1 MMFRLV
7 IALTFV
13 FFTTLAAWSQEVV
26 LEFELFKAGG
36 TPDQMLR
43 LEIEDARDPIIVT
56 QRSTVEIPGGIVD
69 DAFEDLMIGLLTT
82 SIDVESVRNV
92 ERNDR
97 PFVRMSINTSFDRGD
112 LVYRQ
117 NLFLNR
123 LPDAALQ
130 MMAMFR
136 PFGPPGDAFVAR
148 LERLKAQDDHEVA
161 VERAEDLDS
170 RDDEIRLQRREI
182 KELKLELDSMNQQI
196 LEASMKANE
205 VPDYVLR
212 DLQTLEKRLNDTFQL
227 LDEAHRRIRIDADAA
242 QQFAAALEERDS
254 GLRFAE
260 TRHRLLTQQMKEAQ
274 AKAATTQ
281 GQLETVNAQLHRA
294 STLPA
299 ELLQVADAIRA
310 GVPVVQDVGDRGV
323 IALPAAALFVGGTG
337 DLTEGGRKLMI
348 DLTAALERLGPA
360 QNWALQIGGHSDAT
374 PLGAGSK
381 YTDNWDLSLARSIT
395 VARTLMESGAL
406 PPGRIVTSAYGD
418 TRPLSGATD
427 RASLAANRRIE
438 LRVVA
443 R

>member
-1 MMFRLV
+1 MFRL
-7 IALTFV
+7 ILSLTFV
-13 FFTTLAAWSQEVV
+13 LVSSSAALSQNVL
-26 LEFELFKAGG
+26 LEFELFNVEGE
-36 TPDQMLR
+36 PDQMLR
-43 LEIEDARDPIIVT
+43 LEIDDPSEPVIVT
-56 QRSTVEIPGGIVD
+56 QRSAVEIPGGMVD

-82 SIDVESVRNV
+82 SIDEESVRGV
-92 ERNDR
+92 ERGDR
-97 PFVRMSINTSFDRGD
+97 PYVRMTIDTSFDRGE
-112 LVYRQ
+112 LSYRQ

-123 LPDAALQ
+123 LPDSAIQ

-161 VERAEDLDS
+161 VEKAEDLDA

-182 KELKLELDSMNQQI
+182 KELKLEVDSMNQQI

-227 LDEAHRRIRIDADAA
+227 LDEAHRKIRIDADAA
-242 QQFAAALEERDS
+242 QQFAEALEERDS

-260 TRHRLLTQQMKEAQ
+260 TRHRLLTEQMTTAQ
-274 AKAATTQ
+274 EKAAATQ
-281 GQLETVNAQLHRA
+281 GQLETVNAELQRVTA
-294 STLPA
+294 LPE
-299 ELLQVADAIRA
+299 ELLQVADAIRS

-323 IALPAAALFVGGTG
+323 IALPAATLFVGGTG
-337 DLTEGGRKLMI
+337 DLTEGGRKIMI
-348 DLTAALERLGPA
+348 DLTAALERLGPTRD
-360 QNWALQIGGHSDAT
+360 WALQIGGHSDAT

-406 PPGRIVTSAYGD
+406 PPGRIVASAYGD
-418 TRPLSGATD
+418 TRPLSSATD